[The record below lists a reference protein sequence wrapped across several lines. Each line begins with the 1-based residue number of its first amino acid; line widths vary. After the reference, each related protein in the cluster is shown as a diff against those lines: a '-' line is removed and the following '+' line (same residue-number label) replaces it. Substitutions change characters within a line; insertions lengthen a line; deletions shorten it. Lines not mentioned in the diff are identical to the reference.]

1 MDQVWST
8 SVRDYDAHSVYKSH
22 LIYKSQFKWLLCMT
36 LALTEL
42 FHVATFN
49 DKRVGAIPPLQF
61 YPTNP
66 LCLSDGNTTDR
77 ELTGDWAVGIHCG
90 HQLTASAGDDTA
102 VGEPCSL
109 KEKLR

>member
-1 MDQVWST
+1 MKHK
-8 SVRDYDAHSVYKSH
+8 RDHAAHAVYRSH
-22 LIYKSQFKWLLCMT
+22 LIYNFGNYGSTVMTMT

-49 DKRVGAIPPLQF
+49 DKRVGTIPPLQL

-77 ELTGDWAVGIHCG
+77 ELTGD
-90 HQLTASAGDDTA
+90 
-102 VGEPCSL
+102 
-109 KEKLR
+109 